1 VLTLARLKFEL
12 NTQLAIVKQLN
23 FMGILKDRF
32 KAKADAANAEIKD
45 LLKEHGNK
53 KIGEVTL
60 AQAYQGMRG
69 ITGLVTETSLLD
81 AQEGIRFRGYSIPE
95 LQAQLPKAEGGSEP
109 LPEGLFYL
117 MLVGELPTNEDAQ
130 QISDLWQRRSHVPS
144 HVFHAIDALP
154 ITAHP
159 MTMFVTGVMALQ
171 TESNFARAYANGINK
186 KDYWDPTF
194 DDAMDLIARLPRV
207 AAYVYRRKY
216 KNNEHIQPNGLLDW
230 SANLAHM
237 LGYDDPGFV
246 ELMRLYM
253 TIHADHEGGN
263 VSAHTTHLVG
273 SALSDPYL
281 SYAAGM
287 NGLAGPLHGLA
298 NQEVIKWIFEMQ
310 EKLGT
315 DLPAR
320 EQIAQYVQDT
330 LNAGKVVPGYGH
342 AVLRKTDPRF
352 TAQMEFG
359 KKHMPE
365 DKLCRTVWNI
375 YETVPPI
382 LQSLGKIK
390 NPWPNVDAHS
400 GALLVHYGMKEYEFY
415 TVLFA
420 VSRALGV
427 LASLCWDRALGMP
440 IERPKSVTTEA
451 VKLWLEGKEEIWE

>member
-1 VLTLARLKFEL
+1 
-12 NTQLAIVKQLN
+12 
-23 FMGILKDRF
+23 MGILKDRF
-32 KAKADAANAEIKD
+32 KEKAGIAAAEIKEI
-45 LLKEHGNK
+45 LKLNGNK
-53 KIGEVTL
+53 KIGEVKL
-60 AQAYQGMRG
+60 AQVYQGMRG

-95 LQAQLPKAEGGSEP
+95 LREKLPKAHDGTEP

-117 MLVGELPTNEDAQ
+117 LLIGELPNPEQAHH
-130 QISDLWQRRSHVPS
+130 ISSVWQRRSHVPT
-144 HVFHAIDALP
+144 HVFATIDALP
-154 ITAHP
+154 LTAHP

-171 TESNFARAYANGINK
+171 TESNFAKRYAEGMNK
-186 KDYWDPTF
+186 KDYWAAVF
-194 DDAMDLIARLPRV
+194 DDSMDLIARLPRI

-216 KNNEHIQPNGLLDW
+216 KENNHIQPNGLLDW
-230 SANLAHM
+230 AGNLAHM
-237 LGYDDPGFV
+237 MGFEDESFK

-253 TIHADHEGGN
+253 TIHSDHEGGN

-310 EKLGT
+310 EELGT
-315 DLPAR
+315 KSPTKK
-320 EQIAQYVQDT
+320 QIVDYVKKT
-330 LNAGKVVPGYGH
+330 LQQGKVVPGYGH

-359 KKHMPE
+359 KKHMP
-365 DKLCRTVWNI
+365 DDPLVQTVWNI
-375 YETVPPI
+375 YEVVPPV

-400 GALLVHYGMKEYEFY
+400 GALLVHYGLVEYEFY

-427 LASLCWDRALGMP
+427 LASLCWDRALGFAL
-440 IERPKSVTTEA
+440 ERPKSVTTES
-451 VKLWLEGKEEIWE
+451 VKLWLEGKDEIWEG

>member
-1 VLTLARLKFEL
+1 
-12 NTQLAIVKQLN
+12 
-23 FMGILKDRF
+23 MGIIKDRF
-32 KAKADAANAEIKD
+32 KAKADEVSTEIKE
-45 LLKEHGNK
+45 LLKEHGSRV
-53 KIGEVTL
+53 IGEVQL
-60 AQAYQGMRG
+60 SQVYQGMRG
-69 ITGLVTETSLLD
+69 MTGLVTETSLLD

-95 LQAQLPKAEGGSEP
+95 LQQKLPKAEGGNEP

-117 MLVGELPTNEDAQ
+117 MLIGDMPNEEDVQHITNV
-130 QISDLWQRRSHVPS
+130 WQRRSHVPN
-144 HVFHAIDALP
+144 HVFHTIDALP
-154 ITAHP
+154 INTHP

-171 TESNFARAYANGINK
+171 TESNFAKEYARGLNK
-186 KDYWDPTF
+186 KDYWNPMY
-194 DDAMDLIARLPRV
+194 DDAMDLIARLPRI

-216 KNNEHIQPNGLLDW
+216 KSGDHIQPNGLLDW
-230 SANLAHM
+230 AGNLAHM
-237 LGYDDPGFV
+237 MGYSDESFK

-315 DLPAR
+315 DSPTK
-320 EQIAQYVQDT
+320 EQISDYVKET
-330 LNAGKVVPGYGH
+330 LAGGKVVPGYGH

-359 KKHMPE
+359 KKHLPN
-365 DKLCRTVWNI
+365 DKLVNTVWAI

-382 LQSLGKIK
+382 LQSIGKIK

-400 GALLVHYGMKEYEFY
+400 GALLVHYGLVEYEFY

-427 LASLCWDRALGMP
+427 LSSLCWDRALGHP
-440 IERPKSVTTEA
+440 LERPKSITTDQ
-451 VKLWLEGKEEIWE
+451 VKKWLKGEDEIWGE

>member
-1 VLTLARLKFEL
+1 MEVIKERFRQKAELASK
-12 NTQLAIVKQLN
+12 
-23 FMGILKDRF
+23 
-32 KAKADAANAEIKD
+32 EIKD
-45 LLKEHGNK
+45 LLKEYGNR

-81 AQEGIRFRGYSIPE
+81 SQEGIRFRGYTIPE
-95 LQAQLPKAEGGSEP
+95 LQVSLPKAPGGDEP

-117 MLVGELPTNEDAQ
+117 MLVGELPTKEDTEL
-130 QISDLWQRRSHVPS
+130 ITSLWQRRSHVPNY
-144 HVFHAIDALP
+144 VFATIDALP
-154 ITAHP
+154 ISAHP

-171 TESNFARAYANGINK
+171 TESNFAKEYSKGLNK
-186 KDYWDPTF
+186 KDYWSF
-194 DDAMDLIARLPRV
+194 VYDDAMDLIARLPRI
-207 AAYVYRRKY
+207 AAYIYRRKY
-216 KNNEHIQPNGLLDW
+216 RNNEHIQPNGLLDW
-230 SANLAHM
+230 GGNLAHM
-237 LGYDDPGFV
+237 MGFEDQSFK

-273 SALSDPYL
+273 SALSDPFL

-298 NQEVIKWIFEMQ
+298 NQEVIKWIYEMQ
-310 EKLGT
+310 ESLGT
-315 DLPAR
+315 QEPSK
-320 EQIAQYVQDT
+320 EQIAEYVQQT
-330 LNAGKVVPGYGH
+330 LAAGKVVPGYGH

-359 KKHMPE
+359 KKHMADDPMV
-365 DKLCRTVWNI
+365 KTVWNI

-382 LQSLGKIK
+382 LQSLGKVK

-400 GALLVHYGMKEYEFY
+400 GALLVHYGLVEYEFY

-427 LASLCWDRALGMP
+427 LASLCWDRALSLP
-440 IERPKSVTTEA
+440 LERPKSVTTAA
-451 VKLWLEGKEEIWE
+451 VKLWLDGKEEIWE

>member
-1 VLTLARLKFEL
+1 
-12 NTQLAIVKQLN
+12 
-23 FMGILKDRF
+23 MGIIKDTF
-32 KAKADAANAEIKD
+32 KLKADVASAEIKD

-60 AQAYQGMRG
+60 AQIYQGMRG
-69 ITGLVTETSLLD
+69 ITGMITETSLLD
-81 AQEGIRFRGYSIPE
+81 AQDGIRFRGYSIPE
-95 LQAQLPKAEGGSEP
+95 LQEKLPKAEGGSEP

-117 MLVGELPTNEDAQ
+117 MLLGDLPTQEDTDHL
-130 QISDLWQRRSHVPS
+130 SSVWQRRSHVPN
-144 HVFHAIDALP
+144 HVFNTIDALP
-154 ITAHP
+154 LSTHP
-159 MTMFVTGVMALQ
+159 MTMFVVGVMALQ
-171 TESNFARAYANGINK
+171 TESHFSKAYSEGINK
-186 KDYWDPTF
+186 KDYWNPIY
-194 DDAMDLIARLPRV
+194 DDAMDLIARLPRI

-230 SANLAHM
+230 AGNLAHM
-237 LGYDDPGFV
+237 MGYNDESFR

-273 SALSDPYL
+273 SALADPYL

-298 NQEVIKWIFEMQ
+298 NQEVVKWIFEMQ

-315 DLPAR
+315 DLPSK
-320 EQIAQYVQDT
+320 EQIEEYVKDT
-330 LNAGKVVPGYGH
+330 ISSGKVVPGYGH

-365 DKLCRTVWNI
+365 DKLCQTVWNI

-400 GALLVHYGMKEYEFY
+400 GALLVHYGLVEYEFY

-427 LASLCWDRALGMP
+427 LSSLCWSRALSFP
-440 IERPKSVTTEA
+440 LERPKSVTTEA
-451 VKLWLEGKEEIWE
+451 VKLWVEGKEEIWE

>member
-1 VLTLARLKFEL
+1 
-12 NTQLAIVKQLN
+12 
-23 FMGILKDRF
+23 MGIIKDKFKLK
-32 KAKADAANAEIKD
+32 AETANTEIKN

-60 AQAYQGMRG
+60 AQIYQGMRG

-81 AQEGIRFRGYSIPE
+81 AKEGIRFRGYSIPE
-95 LQAQLPKAEGGSEP
+95 LQQKLPKAPGGSEP

-117 MLVGELPTNEDAQ
+117 MLVGELPTEEDVQ
-130 QISDLWQRRSHVPS
+130 HLTSVWQRRSHVPN
-144 HVFHAIDALP
+144 HVFSTIDALP
-154 ITAHP
+154 LTAHP

-171 TESNFARAYANGINK
+171 TESNFSKAYAQGINK
-186 KDYWDPTF
+186 KDYWEPIF
-194 DDAMDLIARLPRV
+194 DDAMDLIARLPRI

-216 KNNEHIQPNGLLDW
+216 KNSEHIQPNGLLDW
-230 SANLAHM
+230 AGNLAHM
-237 LGYDDPGFV
+237 MGYNDESFK

-310 EKLGT
+310 EELGT
-315 DLPAR
+315 QEPTK
-320 EQIAQYVQDT
+320 EQIADYVQKT
-330 LNAGKVVPGYGH
+330 LQAGKVVPGYGH

-359 KKHMPE
+359 KKHMADDPLV
-365 DKLCRTVWNI
+365 KTVWNI

-400 GALLVHYGMKEYEFY
+400 GALLVHFGMKEYEFY

-427 LASLCWDRALGMP
+427 LASLCWDRALSFP
-440 IERPKSVTTEA
+440 LERPKSVTTEA
-451 VKLWLEGKEEIWE
+451 VKLWLEGKEEIWGD